1 MTTADKPRLSRQT
14 MCDRLA
20 MEFQDGWIVNLGV
33 GMPTLCSNYLECE
46 PDKEI
51 IFHSENGVIGYGPLA
66 PAGEE
71 DRHLV
76 NAGGQNVVALPGM
89 AIVHHADS
97 FGLIRKGMVDV
108 TVMGAYE
115 VSENGDFANWR
126 IPVRKGGGIGGA
138 MDLAACAKRVFIAME
153 HNQRN
158 GAPRVLKS
166 CNLPITAPGVVKLLA
181 TDLGLFEI
189 TEAGFVLREHAPGW
203 SPEDIQEQTEAKLI
217 RQERA
222 QRIAWGMSTERAV
235 YAWIEPVRIVLRS
248 LLQLSDWLDHIK
260 IQCDGRLRHCT
271 PRTFKRPSANQRPRP
286 SSVRASNRC
295 HPDIAEKCDRLQ
307 SESDLR

>member
-1 MTTADKPRLSRQT
+1 MTAADKPRLSRQA

-66 PAGEE
+66 PAGAE
-71 DRHLV
+71 DKHLV

-115 VSENGDFANWR
+115 VAENGDFANWR

-158 GAPRVLKS
+158 GAPRVLKR
-166 CNLPITAPGVVKLLA
+166 CALPITAPGVVKLLA
-181 TDLGLFEI
+181 TDLGLFEVS
-189 TEAGFVLREHAPGW
+189 EAGFVLREHAPDW
-203 SPEDIQEQTEAKLI
+203 TPAEIQAQTEAELI
-217 RQERA
+217 
-222 QRIAWGMSTERAV
+222 IAPELR
-235 YAWIEPVRIVLRS
+235 VLR
-248 LLQLSDWLDHIK
+248 
-260 IQCDGRLRHCT
+260 
-271 PRTFKRPSANQRPRP
+271 
-286 SSVRASNRC
+286 VRAG
-295 HPDIAEKCDRLQ
+295 
-307 SESDLR
+307 